1 MNRKYR
7 FVNVFLLLF
16 SICITFFANAPF
28 FKLKAQTTKTY
39 KFINGNWFD
48 GKSFRKRD
56 FYAVDGIF
64 ANKTPRK
71 IDKTIDLKNGYAIP
85 PFADAHTHQLDIQ
98 SKLAEQK
105 LVFLKEGV
113 MYALVLNNGGNN
125 ALANR
130 PFLNKPDTLDVLYA
144 NGGITRTGQHPSFAY
159 ERNASGIAEW
169 WLPENEKIIKAARK
183 EENNSYWF
191 FDTVEDVD
199 KKWNSYIASRPDIVK
214 IYLLDVKTNQ
224 AAGKSLSEEVAAYV
238 TKKAHDAGL
247 RVAAHI
253 ETSDDMKIGL
263 KIGVDIFAHSPYYGY
278 DFNGMKPVP
287 PTFTPEELKT
297 IRQRKIAVVPT
308 LSLNE
313 EFSIIR
319 SASNNYQGELDLVRF
334 NKVVEFQKKV
344 VAALKNAGFVF
355 AIGSDRQSLTPEI
368 DYWAKNNIFEPSF
381 ILTTLTAT
389 TPQMMY
395 PKRKIGLLKEGY
407 EASFLVLEGN
417 PLKDFNQIKNINL
430 RFKQG
435 TIINLQK

>member
-1 MNRKYR
+1 MNKKSCSA
-7 FVNVFLLLF
+7 
-16 SICITFFANAPF
+16 SIFFALSAACALMFITAYFSQLNAQP
-28 FKLKAQTTKTY
+28 AKTY

-48 GKSFRKRD
+48 GKD
-56 FYAVDGIF
+56 FSKKTFYSVNGLF
-64 ANKTPRK
+64 SNKSPQK
-71 IDKTIDLKNGYAIP
+71 IDETIDLKNGYIVP

-98 SKLAEQK
+98 AKLAEQK
-105 LVFLKEGV
+105 SIFLKEGV
-113 MYALVLNNGGNN
+113 MYVLVLNNGANN
-125 ALANR
+125 AIANR
-130 PFLNKPDTLDVLYA
+130 PFLNKPDTPDVLYA
-144 NGGITRTGQHPSFAY
+144 NGGITCTGQHPAFAY

-169 WLPENEKIIKAARK
+169 WLPENTKIIQAARK

-199 KKWNSYIASRPDIVK
+199 KKWNAYIASRPDIVK
-214 IYLLDVKTNQ
+214 IYLLDVKNNQ
-224 AAGKSLSEEVAAYV
+224 TTRKSLSEEVAAYI

-253 ETSDDMKIGL
+253 ETSDDLKIGL
-263 KIGVDIFAHSPYYGY
+263 KIGVDVFAHSPYYGY
-278 DFNGMKPVP
+278 DFNGMKPTP
-287 PTFTPEELKT
+287 PIFTPEELKT
-297 IRQRKIAVVPT
+297 IRKRKLGVIPT

-313 EFSIIR
+313 EFSIVR
-319 SASNNYQGELDLVRF
+319 NASNNYRGELDLVRF
-334 NKVVEFQKKV
+334 NKIVEFQKKT

-395 PKRKIGLLKEGY
+395 PNRKIGLLKEGY
-407 EASFLVLEGN
+407 EASFLVLGGN
-417 PLKDFNQIKNINL
+417 PLTDFNQIKNINL

-435 TIINLQK
+435 TIINIQK